1 MRRFAERHG
10 ARTFKLV
17 PRSLVE
23 GDATGKTEGDEQS
36 ERVFVEVTAGAER
49 RMLRSLADAF
59 VDVEN
64 IDDRDVDFSVEEEEE
79 YDDYYDEED
88 TAEHVGEAAK
98 YGILY
103 DDRHYDYTKHLRTV
117 GALPGGVIVAAPT
130 APKVNEQDFW
140 RELHQLDAAIHKDIK
155 AVVDDPAVL
164 EVLEALEDEAYCD
177 GDLQDDLV
185 GRLEGYTLSDTS
197 SDHSDCEDEYIDV
210 ESPYNTEHVAE
221 TGDREED
228 ELQKI
233 LQEMDDQQS
242 FDDSADDL
250 DVEDAELIKSVARQ
264 EQEPLMTTEE
274 RKAAN
279 KKLGYA
285 QVDEL
290 REALREN
297 GGLLRLPADDL
308 SDFDSD
314 EYFRELEESDEDTFT
329 PINNT
334 NNKTAP
340 NKPQMIEVIRLN
352 KRTGLPSHKPTVTTP
367 PPTSSDPESD
377 PDPKVNLGASRKR
390 GETAEEKKAR
400 KAAVKTARKERRGE
414 KKENKMI
421 FKQ

>member
-1 MRRFAERHG
+1 
-10 ARTFKLV
+10 
-17 PRSLVE
+17 
-23 GDATGKTEGDEQS
+23 
-36 ERVFVEVTAGAER
+36 
-49 RMLRSLADAF
+49 
-59 VDVEN
+59 
-64 IDDRDVDFSVEEEEE
+64 
-79 YDDYYDEED
+79 
-88 TAEHVGEAAK
+88 
-98 YGILY
+98 
-103 DDRHYDYTKHLRTV
+103 
-117 GALPGGVIVAAPT
+117 
-130 APKVNEQDFW
+130 
-140 RELHQLDAAIHKDIK
+140 
-155 AVVDDPAVL
+155 
-164 EVLEALEDEAYCD
+164 
-177 GDLQDDLV
+177 
-185 GRLEGYTLSDTS
+185 
-197 SDHSDCEDEYIDV
+197 
-210 ESPYNTEHVAE
+210 
-221 TGDREED
+221 
-228 ELQKI
+228 
-233 LQEMDDQQS
+233 
-242 FDDSADDL
+242 
-250 DVEDAELIKSVARQ
+250 VEDAELIKSVARQ

-400 KAAVKTARKERRGE
+400 KAAVKTARMERRGE